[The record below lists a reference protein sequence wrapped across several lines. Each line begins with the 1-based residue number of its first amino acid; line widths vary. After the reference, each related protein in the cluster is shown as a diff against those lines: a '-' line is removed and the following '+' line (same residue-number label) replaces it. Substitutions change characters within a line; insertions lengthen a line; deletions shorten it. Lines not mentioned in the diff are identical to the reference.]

1 MPSVEEK
8 VEEYFKKILDANKVR
23 HYGKTEKMNSAIA
36 SALKNADSKSGGSG
50 CNFPD
55 IQMMLE
61 NSNARRIPVM
71 VEAKGMRSKLEKT
84 DKTGAIIG
92 VTYYDKDGKT
102 GKNGK
107 PSHLKGEPNY
117 SAVKDYAVNG
127 AVHYGNAVLDE
138 GTYNEAI
145 VVGINGTAL
154 DDQEKIGVYTD
165 AYIVKLKSKE
175 MSKELGLYLTSAMNQ
190 SIHNHQKKKYSRGYK
205 AIWTGRVEN
214 DDILL
219 PIQTSHDGKP
229 IIDPDRTYHPDGYIP
244 DWEYMEKYIKATE
257 KEIIKEV
264 VLYKDKV
271 IAKAKEI
278 TEVA

>member
-1 MPSVEEK
+1 
-8 VEEYFKKILDANKVR
+8 
-23 HYGKTEKMNSAIA
+23 
-36 SALKNADSKSGGSG
+36 
-50 CNFPD
+50 
-55 IQMMLE
+55 
-61 NSNARRIPVM
+61 
-71 VEAKGMRSKLEKT
+71 
-84 DKTGAIIG
+84 
-92 VTYYDKDGKT
+92 
-102 GKNGK
+102 
-107 PSHLKGEPNY
+107 
-117 SAVKDYAVNG
+117 
-127 AVHYGNAVLDE
+127 
-138 GTYNEAI
+138 
-145 VVGINGTAL
+145 
-154 DDQEKIGVYTD
+154 
-165 AYIVKLKSKE
+165 

-271 IAKAKEI
+271 IEKAKEI
-278 TEVA
+278 AGEKEVT